1 MSTETLIAGTIATI
15 FTVSMQL
22 PQIYHTI
29 KIKKAEDISM
39 SHLILCILNHISWL
53 IYAILDNINIPLI
66 ICDIICIILTSFL
79 ICLKKYYDRINM
91 V

>member
-1 MSTETLIAGTIATI
+1 MSIETLVAGAVATI
-15 FTVSMQL
+15 FTISMQL

-66 ICDIICIILTSFL
+66 ICDVICIILTSAL
-79 ICLKKYYDRINM
+79 ICLKTYYDRINI

>member
-1 MSTETLIAGTIATI
+1 MSIQTLVAGAVATT

-39 SHLILCILNHISWL
+39 SHLILCIFNHITWL
-53 IYAILDNINIPLI
+53 IYAIIDNINIPLI
-66 ICDIICIILTSFL
+66 ICDVICIILTTVL
-79 ICLKKYYDRINM
+79 ICLKRYYDRINI

>member
-1 MSTETLIAGTIATI
+1 MSIETLVAGAVATI
-15 FTVSMQL
+15 FTISMHI

-66 ICDIICIILTSFL
+66 ICDVICIVLTSVL
-79 ICLKKYYDRINM
+79 ICLKRYYS
-91 V
+91 